1 MVDPHIHQ
9 EKKHIVIAW
18 QSGEDDKNLVNL
30 QVELTRWGA
39 AVEIVHN
46 MTKLLS
52 FLDECESKKKTP
64 YALIPHI
71 HFGRVP
77 VRGLNQIFWDR
88 IREWNPDVRPLSIAI
103 TPKLLGADLK
113 QFAIDAKASK
123 MVMLNDLPHA
133 VIDSLDKLRDRK
145 TSEPELPII
154 HTQVSD
160 PILLTELAKQFTEV
174 GQQIKPV
181 DLSTID
187 PLGGVEGGVLLVE
200 ENTLERIDDW
210 AEEVHRLR
218 DSPPPQ
224 TLKGISDPGERT
236 IEKLSVN
243 TGVVVLIENRDS
255 ASDLLEEQ
263 IKWFSRGALGCVILK
278 GSTEDPATIVNECLS
293 VRRNRTRKS
302 LNDEQVAAS
311 LAHVVKD
318 KLEDTEESPIASI
331 LHDEQGKIYAVSES
345 TLKIFGYSR
354 DEMKSM
360 DVKSLHPANM
370 WKERMRNYES
380 FDLSGVLKAEM
391 IFEKKNKKRFE
402 AKISAR
408 RIMHP
413 FYGKLIKADI
423 QSLEVFKFI
432 EQSVVSMIS
441 SKSKDLSKTVQAVL
455 EKMGSLIEEI
465 SSVHVIHEDSGHFR
479 RKECWLKDPARD
491 PCGDLQIHESKVQSA
506 KACAEA
512 GIKFIEDARQVSES
526 QVTDSYEAI
535 AAKEI
540 KNLFPSVGDFDF
552 IAGPMKLGEQLEGFV
567 VVIFEGDRKPG
578 AEEGSTNYLRQKV
591 RRPLEL
597 ISSMIASCYQ
607 REREEIIRKK
617 MEAQSI
623 HEDKKRSISHVTEG
637 VAHDFNNVL
646 QTITSHV
653 SRLLDS
659 EAIREDQKSSLRSV
673 KSAAEFGAS
682 LSSRMRDVSKSVNGA
697 SFSLHDLIQ
706 DVARLIRPSLALGVS
721 VNFDRLNASAD
732 SVRCDRSEVHQVLM
746 NLLTNAN
753 NAMEESSSEGEIVI
767 SSGVISRDQGGRFI
781 RVIVEDGGM
790 GIPKDNL
797 LKIFEPYFSSK
808 VNTKQGTGLGL
819 WIVSR
824 LMRNHGGKVT
834 VENGDIGA
842 KFILEWPLIEDEP
855 ILEVEHT
862 RKQGTGCILFVD
874 DDELVNES
882 CRELVGHLGYEV
894 LWALDGFRAL
904 EIFEEHRKTI
914 DLVILDQKM
923 PRMSG
928 NECLEKLVKMD
939 PSVKVIMSSG
949 NYTTETDETSAK
961 NVLGILPKPY
971 SLAALESEI
980 NNALES
986 VVRRDH

>member
-1 MVDPHIHQ
+1 MVDQHIHQ

-18 QSGEDDKNLVNL
+18 QSAEDDENLENL

-39 AVEIVHN
+39 VVEIVHN

-88 IREWNPDVRPLSIAI
+88 IREWNPDVRPMSIAI

-123 MVMLNDLPHA
+123 MVMLDEVPHA
-133 VIDSLDKLRDRK
+133 VIDSLNELCDRK
-145 TSEPELPII
+145 ISEPELPII

-160 PILLTELAKQFTEV
+160 PVLLKELVKKFTEV
-174 GQQIKPV
+174 GQQIKSI
-181 DLSTID
+181 DLKAND
-187 PLGGVEGGVLLVE
+187 PLGSVEGGVLLVE
-200 ENTLERIDDW
+200 ENTLQRIDDW
-210 AEEVHRLR
+210 VEEVHLRR
-218 DSPPPQ
+218 DSPSSQP
-224 TLKGISDPGERT
+224 LKGISDPGERT
-236 IEKLSVN
+236 IEQLSVD
-243 TGVVVLIENRDS
+243 TGVVVLIENRSS

-278 GSTEDPATIVNECLS
+278 GGTEDPATIVNECLS

-318 KLEDTEESPIASI
+318 KLEDTEESPIASV

-413 FYGKLIKADI
+413 FYGRLIKADI

-455 EKMGSLIEEI
+455 GNMGSLIEEI
-465 SSVHVIHEDSGHFR
+465 SSIHVIHESDGHFL
-479 RKECWLKDPARD
+479 RKECWLKDPSRD
-491 PCGDLQIHESKVQSA
+491 PCGDLQIHESKVKSA
-506 KACAEA
+506 KACTEA
-512 GIKFIEDARQVSES
+512 GVKFIEGMRQVSEA
-526 QVTDSYEAI
+526 QVLDSHDVI

-540 KNLFPSVGDFDF
+540 KNIFPSVGDFDF
-552 IAGPMKLGEQLEGFV
+552 IAGPMKLGEQIEGFV
-567 VVIFEGDRKPG
+567 VVIFDGDRNS
-578 AEEGSTNYLRQKV
+578 EEGLTNYLRQKV

-597 ISSMIASCYQ
+597 ISSMIASCYR

-697 SFSLHDLIQ
+697 SFSLHDLVQ

-753 NAMEESSSEGEIVI
+753 NAMEESSREGEISI
-767 SSGVISRDQGGRFI
+767 SSGVISRDQGARFI
-781 RVIVEDGGM
+781 QVIVEDGGM

-842 KFILEWPLIEDEP
+842 KFTLEWPLIEEEP
-855 ILEVEHT
+855 VSEVEHI
-862 RKQGTGCILFVD
+862 RKQGAGCILFVD

-882 CRELVGHLGYEV
+882 CRELVRHLGYEV

-904 EIFEEHRKTI
+904 EIFKEHAKII

-928 NECLEKLVKMD
+928 NECLEKLIEID

-949 NYTTETDETSAK
+949 NYTTETDEISAE

-971 SLAALESEI
+971 SLMALEREI